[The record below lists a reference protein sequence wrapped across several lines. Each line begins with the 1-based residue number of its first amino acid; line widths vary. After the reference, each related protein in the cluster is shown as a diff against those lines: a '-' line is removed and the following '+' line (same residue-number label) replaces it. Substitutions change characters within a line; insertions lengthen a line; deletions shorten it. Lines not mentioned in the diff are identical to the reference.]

1 MNAAAVDFVSE
12 YGLFSLGCLL
22 CMTEWECVRIRLGN
36 AGGCVTAAGF
46 EFTGRLIQGLA
57 GCSDG
62 TGRKS
67 DFHIGVA
74 HRIWHD
80 ACV

>member
-1 MNAAAVDFVSE
+1 MSALHDRMGMRADTA
-12 YGLFSLGCLL
+12 GG
-22 CMTEWECVRIRLGN
+22 GN

-46 EFTGRLIQGLA
+46 EVTGRLIQGLA
-57 GCSDG
+57 GCSAG